1 MKHSLIASAALAL
14 VSIGSADAKIV
25 GQTFTGATTSQPSE
39 LTAEFPTGT
48 KWTLRVE
55 WDDSAAPLFTSDT
68 QSQWRVTKLTL
79 TLQGKS
85 GAWTCSSVSGQPSFT
100 LNEYGGSDEI
110 QFTSGWG
117 PAAHTNQTIGSLQP
131 YSINLVIADPTGT
144 AFNGVTPVPSMIDLS
159 KFDMS
164 QSHLK
169 FYLDN
174 NATKTLFGSIDFA
187 SDPDISVSQGK
198 NLKDGKSTVGYGKVK
213 TGRKKSRTFTIRNT
227 GEAPLVVKA
236 AKVSGKAKKDFKVGP
251 MTKNIL
257 APGQKKTVKVTFKP
271 KKKGNRKALLKIL
284 SNDPDEGSFDIKLE
298 GKGK

>member
-1 MKHSLIASAALAL
+1 MKHTFLASAALAL
-14 VSIGSADAKIV
+14 VSIVSADAKTV
-25 GQTFTGATTSQPSE
+25 GQTFTGVTTSQPSE
-39 LTAEFPTGT
+39 LNSEFPTGT

-55 WDDSAAPLFTSDT
+55 WDDSAASLFTGPT
-68 QSQWRVTKLTL
+68 QSSWRLTKLTL

-85 GAWTCSSVSGQPSFT
+85 GPWTTSSLADKPSFS
-100 LNEYGGSDEI
+100 LGEYGGSDEI

-144 AFNGVTPVPSMIDLS
+144 AFNGVTPVPSIIDLS

-169 FYLDN
+169 FYLDD
-174 NATKTLFGSIDFA
+174 NATKTLFGDIDFA
-187 SDPDISVSQGK
+187 SDPDIAVSQGK
-198 NLKDGKSTVGYGKVK
+198 NLKDGKSTVTYGKVK
-213 TGRKKSRTFTIRNT
+213 AGKKKSRIFTIRNT
-227 GEAPLVVKA
+227 GKAPLLVNS

-271 KKKGNRKALLKIL
+271 KKKGTRKALLKIL